1 MKKWFI
7 PVGAVA
13 VLLVG
18 GFLVLSFY
26 LVKQIEPQLQGLMGP
41 GFTAADIKIKPLYL
55 CVEGIGYEDPQ
66 SKDRLLE
73 IEEVRV
79 YPVLLSFL
87 KPPLRI
93 RDVTIHRPSVFF
105 YRNQEGIFAGPW
117 TTGRREK
124 GRETTKGEEG
134 RKGEAVSVKIDRF
147 RIRKGT
153 IYFKDMK
160 TEGSPAHIKVRDV
173 DLELE
178 DIQYPIVS
186 SHSSIDLTGTVE
198 GSTRDGEIDLK
209 GWIDLQTMDTDTVFE
224 IQGMDLKI
232 FEPYYRK
239 RVTAEI
245 DSGTLHMEA
254 KVTIKKRVVDAPG
267 KLELTN
273 LHLKEKGTVFWI
285 PAKTLLASLK
295 GKEDRIKVQ
304 FHVKGNMDDPQFNL
318 RETFFIRI
326 AISLLEV
333 LGIPIKGPGEAF
345 VAGMIKGE
353 KGLTEELKS
362 MEKKLKKKK
371 ERKR

>member
-7 PVGAVA
+7 PVGGIAVI
-13 VLLVG
+13 LVG

-41 GFTAADIKIKPLYL
+41 GFTAADIKVKPLYL

-66 SKDRLLE
+66 SKDRFLE

-93 RDVTIHRPSVFF
+93 RDVTIHKPSVFL
-105 YRNQEGIFAGPW
+105 YRTREGVFIGPW

-124 GRETTKGEEG
+124 GRETTKGKG
-134 RKGEAVSVKIDRF
+134 DRKGESVSLKIDRF
-147 RIRKGT
+147 RVRKGT
-153 IYFKDMK
+153 LYFKDMK
-160 TEGSPAHIKVRDV
+160 TEGSPAQIKLRDV

-186 SHSSIDLTGTVE
+186 SHSPIQLTGTVE
-198 GSTRDGEIDLK
+198 GSTRDGAMDLK
-209 GWIDLQTMDTDTVFE
+209 GWIDLQTMDMDTVFE

-245 DSGTLHMEA
+245 DPGTLHMETKIA
-254 KVTIKKRVVDAPG
+254 IRKRVVDAPG
-267 KLELTN
+267 KLELTD
-273 LHLKEKGTVFWI
+273 LHLKEEGTVFWI
-285 PAKTLLASLK
+285 PAKTLLDPLK
-295 GKEDRIKVQ
+295 EKGDRIEVR
-304 FHVKGNMDDPQFNL
+304 FHVKGNMDDPKFNL
-318 RETFFIRI
+318 QETFFIRI
-326 AISLLEV
+326 TISLLEA
-333 LGIPIKGPGEAF
+333 LGFPIKGPGEAF
-345 VAGMIKGE
+345 VSGMIKGE
-353 KGLTEELKS
+353 KGMVEELKS